1 MEELVPALH
10 QWLSGVRQH
19 VFSKPWLSL
28 PRPSAGVKRKI
39 KERRLAQHY
48 AAPDAIEK
56 ELARLHGA
64 RVGQLLRNV
73 FFKLLKKAAEIAKK
87 RKKED
92 KIKKSN
98 Y

>member
-39 KERRLAQHY
+39 KERRLAQNY

-56 ELARLHGA
+56 ELARHPDA
-64 RVGQLLRNV
+64 RVGQLLRSV
-73 FFKLLKKAAEIAKK
+73 FFKLLKKAAEINAE

-92 KIKKSN
+92 RMKKLK

>member
-1 MEELVPALH
+1 M
-10 QWLSGVRQH
+10 S
-19 VFSKPWLSL
+19 FSKPWLSL

-39 KERRLAQHY
+39 KERRLAQNY

-56 ELARLHGA
+56 ELARHPGA

-73 FFKLLKKAAEIAKK
+73 FFKLLQKAAEIATQ
-87 RKKED
+87 RKKKD
-92 KIKKSN
+92 RMKKLN

>member
-1 MEELVPALH
+1 M
-10 QWLSGVRQH
+10 S
-19 VFSKPWLSL
+19 FSKPWLSL

-39 KERRLAQHY
+39 KERRLAQNY

-56 ELARLHGA
+56 ELARHPGA
-64 RVGQLLRNV
+64 RVGQLLRSV
-73 FFKLLKKAAEIAKK
+73 FFKLLKKAAEIATK

-92 KIKKSN
+92 RVKKLK